1 MALSRVI
8 TNLPIF
14 FTNNNMI
21 NYEELGNHINTV
33 INSGITHLVI
43 LDTPEAAT
51 LSEAERLQFAQYVY
65 NNFHNYVQI
74 IVGHSE
80 LALYANYI
88 MLTTPT
94 EANYTQEGLYQ
105 HFMTLFNNINRPI
118 ILSCGE
124 NLSPATLQRL
134 SLNNNL
140 VAIKDTSD
148 NIPHLMH
155 VIDVCPNLQ
164 VFTSNDKINTIL
176 NYPEPSNL
184 SVVEILYNQEIIE
197 ILSSLDFTA
206 PNYNKIHDALY
217 PDNINSL
224 KTIKNILA
232 EDPIISTIVK
242 ANQGRGF
249 FAVRDAL
256 LRDFTPV
263 NVKET
268 AENLPARTISKVDPV
283 VFGEVINSVFQR
295 VAMKKGTPEQ
305 VNALVQEFLPKLET
319 GTLTETKKVK
329 NPKTGKLESVTTVT
343 PGMSQDKAEISI
355 EQRIKELY
363 PDEVDRAARINWNS
377 WLTKNTAGA

>member
-164 VFTSNDKINTIL
+164 VFTSNDNLVIPLMSVGGYGVISMVSNVIPTQMLNLINDYFQGFTNNIRAAL
-176 NYPEPSNL
+176 THMRP
-184 SVVEILYNQEIIE
+184 IINHT
-197 ILSSLDFTA
+197 SDCV
-206 PNYNKIHDALY
+206 
-217 PDNINSL
+217 SL
-224 KTIKNILA
+224 KYLLSRVRNNA
-232 EDPIISTIVK
+232 SIS
-242 ANQGRGF
+242 N
-249 FAVRDAL
+249 VRYPFL
-256 LRDFTPV
+256 QLQEEMQVQFNNLNV
-263 NVKET
+263 NY
-268 AENLPARTISKVDPV
+268 L
-283 VFGEVINSVFQR
+283 
-295 VAMKKGTPEQ
+295 
-305 VNALVQEFLPKLET
+305 
-319 GTLTETKKVK
+319 
-329 NPKTGKLESVTTVT
+329 
-343 PGMSQDKAEISI
+343 
-355 EQRIKELY
+355 
-363 PDEVDRAARINWNS
+363 
-377 WLTKNTAGA
+377 